1 MSGRQCS
8 LTARRTWLQI
18 RPRVFLYRV
27 CWDWLQQTQLGK
39 RMCWCES
46 SRKENNS
53 PSLVIHFSFLVK
65 KLSHTVTSC
74 HMYQSHPTCTKC
86 ICHTLH
92 VPVNKWSPGTF
103 VPQKR
108 CDWLF
113 RPHLLTSLNLC
124 SDSLYGISRQIKTT
138 SVISLSAQSAL
149 QHFHVQ
155 IQTLIAGV
163 THGHGDFPC
172 WHWKHF
178 LSRWP
183 HTFFFFYTISGCL
196 PVVLCVSS
204 LHCWHLYS
212 PVGILPRSS
221 VLSFS
226 GRLPPLQSLPA
237 YHQPHAEC
245 PRLFLL
251 SYLLCYIHCTPLH
264 LHHSSQCKV
273 APEHGAIESS
283 LTQMTSSLCLIMLSH
298 R

>member
-163 THGHGDFPC
+163 TPVTVT
-172 WHWKHF
+172 F
-178 LSRWP
+178 LVDIENIFSP
-183 HTFFFFYTISGCL
+183 DGPTLFFFFTPFLDACL
-196 PVVLCVSS
+196 
-204 LHCWHLYS
+204 LYYASPPCIAGTFTPLWAFS
-212 PVGILPRSS
+212 PVHQSFPSLAVSHLCNHCRSITNRT
-221 VLSFS
+221 LN
-226 GRLPPLQSLPA
+226 
-237 YHQPHAEC
+237 
-245 PRLFLL
+245 
-251 SYLLCYIHCTPLH
+251 
-264 LHHSSQCKV
+264 
-273 APEHGAIESS
+273 APGCSCCLICCA
-283 LTQMTSSLCLIMLSH
+283 TSSARRSICTTAPSVRSH
-298 R
+298 RSTVP